1 MTHRLLITRDNAVLA
16 SNWWDELGLEER
28 KAYLERHPNSKY
40 KTRLYGGGLAKHGRP
55 AKAEEID
62 RVAKKLRKTKSTK
75 AGERAQARIGGLK
88 GKELEEEIDAT
99 DEERS
104 VLDKFFNGGEDYDGP
119 TLKSVLG
126 GVLKRLLIAAAFTA
140 IAFTV
145 VAVGGGAVIYM
156 LHDGQ
161 IINYM
166 IESLMSGAIAS
177 LAAVDQRTGLEKLRD
192 HLVDVL
198 QNPPPGLL
206 KHGVV
211 VGAA

>member
-16 SNWWDELGLEER
+16 SNWWDDLGLEER
-28 KAYLERHPNSKY
+28 KAYLERHPGSKY
-40 KTRLYGGGLAKHGRP
+40 KTRLYSSGLGKHGRP
-55 AKAEEID
+55 AKDEEIE

-75 AGERAQARIGGLK
+75 AGERAKARIGDLK
-88 GKELEEEIDAT
+88 GDELAEEIDAT

-161 IINYM
+161 IISYM
-166 IESLMSGAIAS
+166 LEALRSGA